1 MHSTRP
7 TSVSDMIG
15 ITRFRRSLAHSVHCR
30 PTLWLSVQI
39 EGRRMSKTVEIEAS
53 NARQSRLWL
62 TVRLLVQGTIACMI
76 LLIVCLGLRAI
87 PMPSGSL
94 ARDLIIHTVKNQ
106 TGRTLTV
113 KGASKLSWFPSI
125 RLRLDDVVLS
135 GPTDAYGP
143 PPITADRLEV
153 GVKII
158 SLWRRQFEVTEISLQ
173 RPVLTMA
180 AGDPL
185 LIRVAEGE
193 VRADGIPQQ
202 VNITD
207 GRIVI
212 LGSPSKSPLQIDKV
226 TGQLARTENGKGFN
240 FNGHLEAN
248 GEIVAIDG
256 EVGDLKALA
265 DGDISPLTFSL
276 NNKLLAARFDGGVG
290 TQPIGQITGRLS
302 ARSDA
307 FPGLLKWAQIDA
319 QQSNPGRSAM
329 LEGRIAGSL
338 RRITLSDGKLTLDAV
353 TGDLAGEFSIEGER
367 PTLTAGLT
375 TGKLDINALLPAA
388 ARPAAF
394 GIAPLD
400 NSTALPTAWQS
411 LMEELEETPSGT
423 TAALGS
429 TVAPIGWWST
439 APFRLARLPDVD
451 TELTI
456 KADEIAYGDLPLK
469 NGQLVVNS
477 SPQRLEVLVNRVD
490 LYQGSMSGRVELDL
504 GNGPL
509 ATGLRLKFKSLEL
522 EPFTAEMLRQR
533 LISGTG
539 DIDISV
545 DGRGGS
551 MRELVGS
558 LNGSMNMDLVEGSIV
573 GFDLGRAIANFGSD
587 QTYNPASRTPFK
599 RVRAAFSLRNGVL
612 RSTEALRLT
621 GPVIVLTSH
630 GSLGLVSQRVDQ
642 RLKLSL
648 STPPP
653 HLPIPLRVRGTVDRP
668 DIKWDIFSAVAWPA
682 KFATPFAVGDKNE
695 KMPEKVRCIIE
706 KKLAAD
712 ASETTLSPA
721 SRSFLQDLLE
731 KRQPSPRRHSSA
743 HQQVPESCSNFRT
756 LNNAQRSK
764 APSVASWEK
773 TLKTPP
779 VDVLPEMPS
788 VRSSLPPMQ
797 NQKRSA
803 LPPGDGNAGT
813 FVSQPAPPTVTK
825 TRKRRRRVSSR
836 KNSARKTDWKNKAL
850 FQD

>member
-1 MHSTRP
+1 
-7 TSVSDMIG
+7 
-15 ITRFRRSLAHSVHCR
+15 
-30 PTLWLSVQI
+30 
-39 EGRRMSKTVEIEAS
+39 MSKIVEIEAS
-53 NARQSRLWL
+53 NAGQSRLWL
-62 TVRLLVQGTIACMI
+62 TVRLLVQGTIACLI
-76 LLIVCLGLRAI
+76 LLIVFLGLRAI

-125 RLRLDDVVLS
+125 RLRLDDIVLS

-143 PPITADRLEV
+143 APVTADSLEV
-153 GVKII
+153 EVKVID
-158 SLWRRQFEVTEISLQ
+158 LWRRQFEVTEISLQ

-193 VRADGIPQQ
+193 VRAGGIPQQ
-202 VNITD
+202 VNIND
-207 GRIVI
+207 GRIVV
-212 LGSPSKSPLQIDKV
+212 LASPPKSPLQIDKI
-226 TGQLARTENGKGFN
+226 TGQLARTENGKGVN
-240 FNGHLEAN
+240 FKGQLEAN

-276 NNKLLAARFDGGVG
+276 VNKLLDARFDGVVG
-290 TQPIGQITGRLS
+290 TQPIGQITGGLK

-319 QQSNPGRSAM
+319 QQSNPGRSAA
-329 LEGRIAGSL
+329 LEGQIAGSL
-338 RRITLSDGKLTLDAV
+338 RRITLSGGKLTLDAV

-367 PTLTAGLT
+367 PTLKAGLT

-400 NSTALPTAWQS
+400 NRTVLPTAWQS
-411 LMEELEETPSGT
+411 LMEELQGTLFEE
-423 TAALGS
+423 TAALGAN
-429 TVAPIGWWST
+429 VMPMGWWSST
-439 APFRLARLPDVD
+439 PFKLSRLPDLD
-451 TELTI
+451 AELII

-469 NGQLVVNS
+469 KGQLVVNS
-477 SPQRLEVLVNRVD
+477 SPQRLEVLVNRSELCWKRD
-490 LYQGSMSGRVELDL
+490 GLCPSGNDGSMSGRVELDL

-509 ATGLRLKFKSLEL
+509 ATGLRLKFKGLNLER
-522 EPFTAEMLRQR
+522 FAAEMLRQR

-558 LNGSMNMDLVEGSIV
+558 LNGSMAMDLVEGSII
-573 GFDLGRAIANFGSD
+573 GFDLGRAIANFGSG
-587 QTYNPASRTPFK
+587 QTYSPTRRTRFE
-599 RVRAAFSLRNGVL
+599 RIRAAFSLRNGVL

-621 GPVIVLTSH
+621 GPDIALTSH

-642 RLKLSL
+642 RLNLSL

-682 KFATPFAVGDKNE
+682 KFATPFAIGDKNE
-695 KMPEKVRCIIE
+695 KMPEKVRCVIE

-731 KRQPSPRRHSSA
+731 KRQPSPLRHSSA
-743 HQQVPESCSNFRT
+743 YQQVPESCSNFRT

-764 APSVASWEK
+764 APSVAGWEK
-773 TLKTPP
+773 TLTTPP
-779 VDVLPEMPS
+779 VDVLPEQPS
-788 VRSSLPPMQ
+788 ERSRLPPMQ
-797 NQKRSA
+797 DRNRSA
-803 LPPGDGNAGT
+803 LTPGDGNAGT
-813 FVSQPAPPTVTK
+813 FVSQPITPAVTK

-836 KNSARKTDWKNKAL
+836 KNSARKTDWQNKAL